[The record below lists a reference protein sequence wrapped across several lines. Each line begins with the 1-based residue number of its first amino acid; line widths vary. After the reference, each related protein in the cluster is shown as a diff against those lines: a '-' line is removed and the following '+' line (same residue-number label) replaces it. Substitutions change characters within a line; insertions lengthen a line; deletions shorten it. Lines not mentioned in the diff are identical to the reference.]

1 MDQDKPVKD
10 KEADKRSVVSEDKT
24 IKKAHKKAYKRF

>member
-1 MDQDKPVKD
+1 MDQDKPVND

-24 IKKAHKKAYKRF
+24 IKKTHKKVYKRF